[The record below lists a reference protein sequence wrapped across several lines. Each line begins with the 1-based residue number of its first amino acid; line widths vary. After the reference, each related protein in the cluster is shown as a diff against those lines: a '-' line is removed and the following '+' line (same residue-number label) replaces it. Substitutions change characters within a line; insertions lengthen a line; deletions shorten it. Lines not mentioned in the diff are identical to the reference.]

1 MNSND
6 ESRGLIKNEE
16 KAEEKEE
23 LYKEFTNKIFSSE
36 RRNAHNLTDLQDKL
50 SKQLK
55 LDNLD
60 VSLSEKIIEY
70 ISKLTVKRE
79 MIENELKKFTFKQRL
94 SLKSH
99 FVSKNTVSQIEDVIY
114 Y

>member
-1 MNSND
+1 MNLNE
-6 ESRGLIKNEE
+6 ESRGLLK
-16 KAEEKEE
+16 KEEKEE
-23 LYKEFTNKIFSSE
+23 EKVEKYKEFTNKIYSSE

-55 LDNLD
+55 LDVMD
-60 VSLSEKIIEY
+60 VSLSDKIIEY

-94 SLKSH
+94 SLKGH
-99 FVSKNTVSQIEDVIY
+99 FLSKNTVSQIEDVIFS
-114 Y
+114 